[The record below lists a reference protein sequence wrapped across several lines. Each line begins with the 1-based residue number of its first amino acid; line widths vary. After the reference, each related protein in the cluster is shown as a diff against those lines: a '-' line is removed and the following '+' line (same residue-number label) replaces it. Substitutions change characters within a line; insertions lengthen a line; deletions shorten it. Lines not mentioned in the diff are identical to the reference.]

1 MATNKNKRQFRF
13 ELNDKDYEAFGRYR
27 IMYTDQGRRMV
38 LRQRIT
44 YIISGIC
51 IAALFYVFPVSAGFA
66 RLAYAVAAVV
76 GIGGAVFAEKL
87 VLRQQ
92 RQAIQNAEEAL
103 DRVHP
108 PENIVRFDDETFET
122 RAEEDVQ
129 TFRYAD
135 IKLIDLTEEAIYVWM
150 SDEMIMPVPLHAFRS
165 MDEMK
170 ELYKWIKEKIRE
182 QGGEAGDED
191 K

>member
-1 MATNKNKRQFRF
+1 MAVNKNKRQFRF

-27 IMYTDQGRRMV
+27 IMYTAQGRKMV

-51 IAALFYVFPVSAGFA
+51 IAALFYVFPVSAGFT
-66 RLAYAVAAVV
+66 RIAYIVAAVI
-76 GIGGAVFAEKL
+76 GIGGAVFAERI
-87 VLRQQ
+87 VLKQQ
-92 RQAIQNAEEAL
+92 RQALERAEAAA
-103 DRVHP
+103 DSVHL
-108 PENIVRFDDETFET
+108 PENTVRFDDETFET
-122 RAEEDVQ
+122 KAGDDVQ
-129 TFRYAD
+129 TFRYGD

-165 MDEMK
+165 LDEMK
-170 ELYKWIKEKIRE
+170 ELYRWIKAKIKE
-182 QGGEAGDED
+182 QGGEAGDDD